1 MNNVTPDEILPALGE
16 IVHQVVGVP
25 VEQVVPDA
33 SFIDDLG
40 VDSLSLLEIAVGIEE
55 KFGLR
60 VPDDR
65 VAGLL
70 RVSDAVAFIQAALVD

>member
-1 MNNVTPDEILPALGE
+1 MSNITDDEILPALAE

-33 SFIDDLG
+33 SFTDDLT

-60 VPDDR
+60 VPDDQ

-70 RVSDAVAFIQAALVD
+70 RVSDAVEFIRSALV

>member
-1 MNNVTPDEILPALGE
+1 MSNITDGEILPALAE

-33 SFIDDLG
+33 SFTDDLT

-60 VPDDR
+60 VPDDQ

-70 RVSDAVAFIQAALVD
+70 RVSDAVEFIRSALV

>member
-25 VEQVVPDA
+25 VEQVLPNA

-70 RVSDAVAFIQAALVD
+70 LVSDAVAFIRGALV

>member
-1 MNNVTPDEILPALGE
+1 MSNITPDEILPALAE
-16 IVHQVVGVP
+16 IVHQVVGAP

-33 SFIDDLG
+33 SFTDDLG

-70 RVSDAVAFIQAALVD
+70 RVSDAVEFIRGALV

>member
-1 MNNVTPDEILPALGE
+1 MSSITPDEILPMLGE

-25 VEQVVPDA
+25 IEQVVLDA
-33 SFIDDLG
+33 SFTDDLG

-70 RVSDAVAFIQAALVD
+70 RVSDAVTFIQDALV

>member
-1 MNNVTPDEILPALGE
+1 MNSITPDEILPTIGE

-25 VEQVVPDA
+25 VEQVVPSA
-33 SFIDDLG
+33 AFIEDLG

-55 KFGLR
+55 KFGVR

-70 RVSDAVAFIQAALVD
+70 LVSDAVAFIQGALV

>member
-70 RVSDAVAFIQAALVD
+70 LVSDAVAFIRGALV